1 MNIQEQNFQKRL
13 VVWQLLATIFATVG
27 AVMFAY
33 GLSLFLFSS
42 QLGIDSIQA
51 SDETK
56 NNLELFSKISS
67 KAGFVYLASGL
78 ILLFGCPLMI
88 IFVILK
94 EKVKLKEKKSSKFQ
108 ILFDEMYDGKDLEL
122 KEKGYDAF
130 SVKKL
135 RLEGK
140 PLRWDFSVLK
150 YVEENQMILITEDPE
165 NYGGCQENNLPCIKL
180 GQNPTINDIIKELNI
195 LKKDWIK

>member
-1 MNIQEQNFQKRL
+1 M
-13 VVWQLLATIFATVG
+13 WQLLATIIATVG
-27 AVMFAY
+27 AIMLTY

-51 SDETK
+51 SDENK
-56 NNLELFSKISS
+56 NNLEIFSKMSS
-67 KAGFVYLASGL
+67 NQGLMFQITGL
-78 ILLFGCPLMI
+78 ILLFVVPLIM
-88 IFVILK
+88 IFVIIK
-94 EKVKLKEKKSSKFQ
+94 EKVKQKENKLSKVQ

-122 KEKGYDAF
+122 KEKGYETF

-150 YVEENQMILITEDPE
+150 YVEENKMVLITEDPE

-180 GQNPTINDIIKELNI
+180 GQNPSIEEIIKEI
-195 LKKDWIK
+195 EFISKRSD